1 MAPAMQRFSLRGFT
15 IRSAGRAAAA
25 VAAAVLALSAAGC
38 ATQVGDASVTTGSV
52 NPATEPAAPARK
64 EEKVVRVALILPF
77 GQPGQTAAIAKAM
90 KQAGELALFDRDD
103 AQFQLLTFDDKGT
116 PDGARTA
123 ADQAVKEG
131 AEIVLG
137 PLYSQSVS
145 AVAAVARQAR
155 LPVIGFSND
164 RTAAGNGVY
173 LISFLAETEV
183 ERVVSF
189 AAAQGKRRFAAIVSD
204 DPYGRVAEEA
214 FKAAVGRAGGTVVVT
229 ERYPVQA
236 NGMLE
241 PARRLGDQ
249 LREAEVGG
257 MPVDAL
263 FVPGGS
269 DVLQSLG
276 PLLTYAGVKPDQMK
290 VLGTGGMDHP
300 SIGKDPLFRGA
311 WFASPDPRGW
321 QDFQARFSKTFGSVP
336 PRIATLAYDAVTAAV
351 ALARDPANIRYSS
364 QQFGRPSGFQG
375 VDGTVRFT
383 PAGTAVRDLAILEVQ
398 EIGAPIVVDAGGSA
412 LPAGPQA
419 AATAGRVN

>member
-1 MAPAMQRFSLRGFT
+1 MQLSFPRPFSSRHG
-15 IRSAGRAAAA
+15 RRAAAA
-25 VAAAVLALSAAGC
+25 VFAAAMALTAAGC

-52 NPATEPAAPARK
+52 NPAAEPPAPARK

-116 PDGARTA
+116 PDGARA
-123 ADQAVKEG
+123 AAEQAVKEG

-145 AVAAVARQAR
+145 TAAAVARQAR
-155 LPVIGFSND
+155 LPVIAFSND

-183 ERVVSF
+183 DRVVSY
-189 AAAQGKRRFAAIVSD
+189 ASTQGKRRFAAIVSD
-204 DPYGRVAEEA
+204 DPYGRVAAEA
-214 FKAAVGRAGGTVVVT
+214 FKTAVARAGGSVVVT

-249 LREAEVGG
+249 LREAEAGG

-276 PLLTYAGVKPDQMK
+276 PLLTYAGIKPEQVK
-290 VLGTGGMDHP
+290 VLGTGGMDHAT
-300 SIGKDPLFRGA
+300 IGKDPLFRGA

-321 QDFQARFSKTFGSVP
+321 QSFQARFSKTFGSVP
-336 PRIATLAYDAVTAAV
+336 PRIATLAYDAVTAA
-351 ALARDPANIRYSS
+351 ASLARDPANIRYST
-364 QQFGRPSGFQG
+364 QQFSRPSGFEG

-383 PAGTAVRDLAILEVQ
+383 AAGTAARDLAILEVQ
-398 EIGAPIVVDAGGSA
+398 EIGAPVVVDAGGSA
-412 LPAGPQA
+412 RPAGPQA
-419 AATAGRVN
+419 SAAAGRVN